1 MVSRGQDSQGHT
13 LDFRCSGFSAS
24 CWGQVLN
31 PHNFHPLTPLNL
43 RLTTGSERENCA
55 DSRPDPTKAPPHL
68 DRDVLSGSKSMW
80 NRETNNKPNTVPGPT
95 AYTPEPA
102 PQQFA
107 PVESAPVV
115 PAAPVKAKGSTLV
128 IKGELAG
135 SEDLA
140 IEGKVEGKISLP
152 EHVLT
157 IGLGAQVAA
166 EVIARVVI
174 LHGAVTGNITAY
186 ERVEV

>member
-1 MVSRGQDSQGHT
+1 
-13 LDFRCSGFSAS
+13 
-24 CWGQVLN
+24 
-31 PHNFHPLTPLNL
+31 
-43 RLTTGSERENCA
+43 
-55 DSRPDPTKAPPHL
+55 
-68 DRDVLSGSKSMW
+68 MW
-80 NRETNNKPNTVPGPT
+80 NRESNNRPNTVPNP
-95 AYTPEPA
+95 APYTPEPA
-102 PQQFA
+102 PQPIA
-107 PVESAPVV
+107 PEPAAVI

-128 IKGELAG
+128 MKGELSG

-174 LHGAVTGNITAY
+174 LHGSVTGNITAY
-186 ERVEV
+186 ERVEVKATGRMNGDLVSPKVQMSDGATFTGRLETRNPGKRNANTKANAKPELVAV

>member
-1 MVSRGQDSQGHT
+1 
-13 LDFRCSGFSAS
+13 
-24 CWGQVLN
+24 
-31 PHNFHPLTPLNL
+31 
-43 RLTTGSERENCA
+43 
-55 DSRPDPTKAPPHL
+55 
-68 DRDVLSGSKSMW
+68 MW
-80 NRETNNKPNTVPGPT
+80 NRESNNRPNVPAPA

-102 PQQFA
+102 PQ
-107 PVESAPVV
+107 PVV
-115 PAAPVKAKGSTLV
+115 PAEPIPTAPVKAKGSTLV
-128 IKGELAG
+128 MKGELSG

-174 LHGAVTGNITAY
+174 LHGSVNGNITAY
-186 ERVEV
+186 ERVEVKATGRMNGDLVTPKVQMSDGATFTGRLETRNPGKGNATTKANAKPELVAV

>member
-1 MVSRGQDSQGHT
+1 
-13 LDFRCSGFSAS
+13 
-24 CWGQVLN
+24 
-31 PHNFHPLTPLNL
+31 
-43 RLTTGSERENCA
+43 
-55 DSRPDPTKAPPHL
+55 
-68 DRDVLSGSKSMW
+68 MW

-102 PQQFA
+102 PQQVT
-107 PVESAPVV
+107 PVESAPVI
-115 PAAPVKAKGSTLV
+115 PAVPVKAKGSTLV

-157 IGLGAQVAA
+157 IGLGAHVSA

-186 ERVEV
+186 ERVEVKATGRMNGDLVTPKVQMSDGATFSGRLETKNPGKPNTAAKTGHKPELIAV

>member
-1 MVSRGQDSQGHT
+1 
-13 LDFRCSGFSAS
+13 
-24 CWGQVLN
+24 
-31 PHNFHPLTPLNL
+31 
-43 RLTTGSERENCA
+43 
-55 DSRPDPTKAPPHL
+55 
-68 DRDVLSGSKSMW
+68 MW

-157 IGLGAQVAA
+157 IGLGAHVSA

-186 ERVEV
+186 ERVEVKSTGRMNGDLVTPKVQMSDGATFSGRLETRNPGKGNTNTKSNPKPELVAV

>member
-1 MVSRGQDSQGHT
+1 
-13 LDFRCSGFSAS
+13 
-24 CWGQVLN
+24 
-31 PHNFHPLTPLNL
+31 
-43 RLTTGSERENCA
+43 
-55 DSRPDPTKAPPHL
+55 
-68 DRDVLSGSKSMW
+68 MW

-95 AYTPEPA
+95 VYTPEPA
-102 PQQFA
+102 PQQTA
-107 PVESAPVV
+107 VEPVPVV
-115 PAAPVKAKGSTLV
+115 PAVPVKAKGSTLV

-157 IGLGAQVAA
+157 IGLAAQVSA

-174 LHGAVTGNITAY
+174 LHGVVTGNITAY
-186 ERVEV
+186 ERVEVKATGRMNGDLVTPKVQMSDGATFSGRLETRNPGKANAKSNPKPELVAV